1 MPEGNPDNTTFA
13 NRDNSRLR
21 RIARIVTYA
30 GHPSLVCTVGIG
42 ALAFHLC
49 DDDALALRLTIVAAA
64 TIMIIPTL
72 YTIALL
78 KMGLISDPLFTVRAQ
93 RRLLFLPM
101 GIVLV
106 AGFFAM
112 KALGAPPL
120 MISIGICGAVGLAI
134 AALITRFWKISL
146 HTGGLSGIAAIGML
160 VWPQTLL
167 FMIPFVAC
175 VAWSRVVLREHTRAQ
190 VIAGC
195 IFGFT
200 TTIIITSLVMN
211 RI

>member
-1 MPEGNPDNTTFA
+1 METRFARLLSYILHPLLLPTLSFPVIYSLPTVFSQGLPFKALLWLFVTVFLFTF
-13 NRDNSRLR
+13 
-21 RIARIVTYA
+21 
-30 GHPSLVCTVGIG
+30 
-42 ALAFHLC
+42 
-49 DDDALALRLTIVAAA
+49 
-64 TIMIIPTL
+64 IIPVIGTL
-72 YTIALL
+72 LL
-78 KMGLISDPLFTVRAQ
+78 LYNRKIRSLEMYE
-93 RRLLFLPM
+93 
-101 GIVLV
+101 
-106 AGFFAM
+106 AGDRTM
-112 KALGAPPL
+112 PL
-120 MISIGICGAVGLAI
+120 MITGISYMALYYLTRGASIPAI
-134 AALITRFWKISL
+134 YLYFIYGSIIILETGMMINLFWKISL